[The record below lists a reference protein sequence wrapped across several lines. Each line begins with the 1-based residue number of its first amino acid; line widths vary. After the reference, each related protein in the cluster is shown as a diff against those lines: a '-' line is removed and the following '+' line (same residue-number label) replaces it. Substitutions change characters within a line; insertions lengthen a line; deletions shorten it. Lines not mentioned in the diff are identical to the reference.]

1 MGIIDKLI
9 ETVSPQA
16 ALKREM
22 SRVRLRMARSFTD
35 SGYDE
40 SGASRTKNSMKGW
53 LARSLTPQ
61 EDIDRNLP
69 TLRQRSR
76 SLYMSAPLAV
86 SAIKTNRTNVIG
98 EGLRLKSS
106 IDAGFLGLSPE
117 AAAQWQRTAEREFA
131 LWASSKHCDAT
142 RVNNFYEIQQTACLS
157 WLMNG
162 DACVLLEYEKPCR
175 DMPYGLRLHLIE
187 SDRVSTPNSGGH
199 NVNLYATDP
208 DNGNRIFNGV
218 EVDSGN
224 RVVAYHICSTYPSS
238 SLYARK
244 EWKRIKAFGSRTGTP
259 NVLMIY
265 ETERAEQYRG
275 VPYLAP
281 VIESLK
287 QLTRYSEAEMMA
299 AVINGFFTVFITST
313 REASEFPFM
322 GVVADEDR
330 VSDLERD
337 LELGPGMVNVLR
349 PGEDMKVA
357 DAKRPSTNFDA
368 FTTSMA
374 KYVGAALE
382 IPVELLVKHFSASYS
397 ASRAALLQA
406 WSAFRMK
413 RAWLAADLCQPVY
426 ELFLAEAV
434 SKGRIVAPGFF
445 LDPAVRMAYC
455 RAQWNGPAQGSLE
468 PVKEATAAEKR
479 IALGISTRQKE
490 TIEMTGG
497 DFDSNVVQ
505 LAREEQMMR
514 EAGLLSGSETAA
526 KGTDREEE
534 PTDGNKDED
543 GGKGCQPD
551 DSGSDAEGPD
561 DDDDPGDSDGKGRGQ
576 DGA

>member
-1 MGIIDKLI
+1 
-9 ETVSPQA
+9 
-16 ALKREM
+16 
-22 SRVRLRMARSFTD
+22 
-35 SGYDE
+35 
-40 SGASRTKNSMKGW
+40 
-53 LARSLTPQ
+53 
-61 EDIDRNLP
+61 
-69 TLRQRSR
+69 
-76 SLYMSAPLAV
+76 MSAPLAV
-86 SAIKTNRTNVIG
+86 SAIKTNRTNVVG

-106 IDAGFLGLSPE
+106 IDADFLGLSPE
-117 AAAQWQRTAEREFA
+117 AAAQWQRTAEREFT
-131 LWASSKHCDAT
+131 LWATSKHCDAT

-162 DACVLLEYEKPCR
+162 DACVLLGYEKPCR

-187 SDRVSTPNSGGH
+187 SDRVSTPDSGGH
-199 NVNLYATDP
+199 NVNLYATNP

-218 EVDSGN
+218 EVDRGN
-224 RVVAYHICSTYPSS
+224 RVVAYHICSAYPGST
-238 SLYARK
+238 LYARK

-299 AVINGFFTVFITST
+299 AVINGFFTVFITSD
-313 REASEFPFM
+313 RETSEFGFM

-434 SKGRIVAPGFF
+434 SRGRIKAPGFF
-445 LDPAVRMAYC
+445 LDPVVRAAYC
-455 RAQWNGPAQGSLE
+455 KAQWNGPAQGSLE
-468 PVKEATAAEKR
+468 PVKEANAAEKR

-505 LAREEQMMR
+505 LAREERMMR
-514 EAGLLSGSETAA
+514 EAGLLSGSEPAA
-526 KGTDREEE
+526 RGTDREEE
-534 PTDGNKDED
+534 PTDGKEDED
-543 GGKGCQPD
+543 KGRQPD
-551 DSGSDAEGPD
+551 DSGSDTEGPD
-561 DDDDPGDSDGKGRGQ
+561 DDGGPGDSGGKDREQ